1 MSSDNPRPETQS
13 EPAGPPQERLQGSED
28 QKAYLEARKY
38 LKDLLRRKEKVETD
52 LENTQ
57 DEIYREEGAYLIEA
71 SAGNVARGFEYYTK
85 SSQNRRRSTLV
96 EGDRIFSQSA
106 RSGLDDLA

>member
-1 MSSDNPRPETQS
+1 M
-13 EPAGPPQERLQGSED
+13 PAGNPGPEAQAANSDYGKDQQQGSDD
-28 QKAYLEARKY
+28 QSAYFEARKY
-38 LKDLLRRKEKVETD
+38 LKDLLRRKEKVERD
-52 LENTQ
+52 LENTE
-57 DEIYREEGAYLIEA
+57 DEIYKEEGSYLMEA

-96 EGDRIFSQSA
+96 DGDRIFSQSA